1 MLLKIGKEIYDVG
14 KSFVDDFLKAGA
26 KTVKPT
32 AANRAKAEKVTPKV
46 KQEIKEKIAS
56 TMAAVQRRNQPKELQ
71 SPTVRRALEKAKAGK
86 STAVVKPTGTAVVKA
101 RPTSV
106 VPTRKPP
113 VPAKRTS
120 TAVATRK
127 PSSVVPTRKPS
138 VPARRPARTPL
149 TTSGRV
155 RETMSP
161 NIKRALTAAGLTGI
175 AGGTYLA
182 SKLSDRDTKA
192 GTPTKSKAVPQGM
205 ADRKTTA
212 PKPKATAKPTPKTT
226 KRPPVSPPKPRA
238 KTGKESFPVF
248 NDGIVV
254 GVVHKGPIGMVYTGR
269 PQFNPIKKGG
279 MGLSKAR
286 EKFDTPALRKKA
298 AEQISKRKDTKNPL
312 SKFMLGFQEKQLNKN
327 TTKKYGGKVVKK
339 KEGSKVVPSK
349 YKGFS
354 KLPEKVQKKMD
365 SGLAKQYM
373 SGGKVAR
380 QVKGYGK
387 ARKPKK

>member
-32 AANRAKAEKVTPKV
+32 AANRSKAEKVTPKV

-86 STAVVKPTGTAVVKA
+86 STAVVKPTGTALVKA
-101 RPTSV
+101 KPSSV
-106 VPTRKPP
+106 VPKSKPP
-113 VPAKRTS
+113 VPARRTS

-149 TTSGRV
+149 ATSSKV

-161 NIKRALTAAGLTGI
+161 NIRRALTAAGLAGI
-175 AGGTYLA
+175 GGASYLA
-182 SKLSDRDTKA
+182 SKLNDKNAKA
-192 GTPTKSKAVPQGM
+192 ETTGKSKATPQGM
-205 ADRKTTA
+205 ADRKPT
-212 PKPKATAKPTPKTT
+212 KPKTTAKPTPKTT
-226 KRPPVSPPKPRA
+226 KRPPASAPKPRA

-279 MGLSKAR
+279 MGFSKAK
-286 EKFDTPALRKKA
+286 EKFDTPSLRKKA
-298 AEQISKRKDTKNPL
+298 AEQISERKNTKNPL
-312 SKFMLGFQEKQLNKN
+312 SKFSLDFQEKQLNKN

-339 KEGSKVVPSK
+339 KEGSKVAPSK

-354 KLPEKVQKKMD
+354 KLPEKVQQKMD

>member
-1 MLLKIGKEIYDVG
+1 MTSLIQYGTKIFQVAKP
-14 KSFVDDFLKAGA
+14 FVDDFLKAGA

-32 AANRAKAEKVTPKV
+32 AGNRAKAQKVTPKV
-46 KQEIKEKIAS
+46 KQEIKEKISS

-71 SPTVRRALEKAKAGK
+71 SPTVRRALEKVKAGK
-86 STAVVKPTGTAVVKA
+86 STTVVKPTGTALVKA
-101 RPTSV
+101 KPTSV
-106 VPTRKPP
+106 VPKSKPP
-113 VPAKRTS
+113 VPAKKPP

-127 PSSVVPTRKPS
+127 SP
-138 VPARRPARTPL
+138 VPAKRPARTPL
-149 TTSGRV
+149 VASSRV

-161 NIKRALTAAGLTGI
+161 NIRRALVAAGLGGI
-175 AGGTYLA
+175 AGGSYLA
-182 SKLSDRDTKA
+182 SKLNNKDAKA
-192 GTPTKSKAVPQGM
+192 GAKTKAVPQGM
-205 ADRKTTA
+205 SDKKTI
-212 PKPKATAKPTPKTT
+212 TPKTAVKPVPKT
-226 KRPPVSPPKPRA
+226 IKRPPAVVPKPRT

-279 MGLSKAR
+279 IGFSKAK
-286 EKFDTPALRKKA
+286 EKFDTPTLRKKA

-312 SKFMLGFQEKQLNKN
+312 SKFMLDFQEKQLNKN

-339 KEGSKVVPSK
+339 KEGSKVAPSK

-354 KLPEKVQKKMD
+354 KLPEKVQQKMD